1 MSDARQQQIDAYLDD
16 QMSAAERQAFEAL
29 VKEDAALA
37 AQLEESRQAIRLIEQ
52 MRDMDIKEQV
62 REVQAQYKER
72 PSSKPAGRVPL
83 WKWISAAAAILLLA
97 LVAYNWFQTTPTD
110 QLYAQHYEAYA
121 ISFGSRGEEEVQLA
135 QASRYYQQKD
145 YPAALP
151 LFQNALSNK
160 DLAEIRLALAI
171 CQLESQQFANARQTL
186 SPLITSND
194 PVFGVHAQWY
204 SAMAW
209 LGEGQ
214 IAEVRAILHAYPQGI
229 GVFNQEAAQELLE
242 QL

>member
-1 MSDARQQQIDAYLDD
+1 MSDARQQQIDAYLDK
-16 QMSAAERQAFEAL
+16 QMNDAERRAFEAL
-29 VKEDAALA
+29 VKEDMELA

-62 REVQAQYKER
+62 REVQAQYKDR
-72 PSSKPAGRVPL
+72 PPSRPAGRVLL

-97 LVAYNWFQTTPTD
+97 VIAYNWFQATPTD
-110 QLYAQHYEAYA
+110 QLYAQHYEAYT
-121 ISFGSRGEEEVQLA
+121 ISFGSRGEEGVQLA

-145 YPAALP
+145 YTAALP

-186 SPLITSND
+186 RPLITSND

-204 SAMAW
+204 TAMAW

-214 IAEVRAILHAYPQGI
+214 IEETRTILQAYPQGT
-229 GVFNQEAAQELLE
+229 GVFNQKAAQDLLE
-242 QL
+242 RL